1 MPARADMRSARF
13 GGRSLAMSA
22 HVHAEVGSRLV
33 ALIALITAIALPS
46 HAPAQTPSI
55 TITVSPA
62 GPVRTITEAV
72 ALATPG
78 ARIVVMPG
86 TYREPTIVV
95 TKSVRIIGTNWPVLD
110 GDGSHE
116 IMTIDADSVTVRGLV
131 LRNVGTSFVEDRAAL
146 RVVDSRDC
154 VLEDNRIEQ
163 AFFGIYLAGVTGC
176 RVSRNTL
183 RAETGT
189 EAASGNGIHLWSSSD
204 ITIEDNRI
212 SGHRDGIYLE
222 FARES
227 VVQRNLSEGNLR
239 YGLHFMYSDD
249 CRYLENVFRA
259 NLAGVAVMYTKR
271 IAMIGNRFED
281 NWGSASYGLLL
292 KEISDPTIVD
302 NRFSRNTI
310 GLLADG
316 AVRMVA
322 TGNVFTSNGWAVK
335 LMASSYDGRIERND
349 FVGNTFDVAS
359 NSMESGNRFSGNYFD
374 SYRGYDL
381 DRDGVGDVPH
391 RPVRLYSV
399 FVERNPPALILL
411 RSFFSDLLDLAERVL
426 PVLTPGALVDERPA
440 MRRAS

>member
-1 MPARADMRSARF
+1 
-13 GGRSLAMSA
+13 
-22 HVHAEVGSRLV
+22 
-33 ALIALITAIALPS
+33 
-46 HAPAQTPSI
+46 
-55 TITVSPA
+55 
-62 GPVRTITEAV
+62 
-72 ALATPG
+72 
-78 ARIVVMPG
+78 
-86 TYREPTIVV
+86 
-95 TKSVRIIGTNWPVLD
+95 
-110 GDGSHE
+110 
-116 IMTIDADSVTVRGLV
+116 VRGLV
-131 LRNVGTSFVEDRAAL
+131 LRNVGASFVEDRAAL

-154 VLEDNRIEQ
+154 VIEDNRIEQ
-163 AFFGIYLAGVTGC
+163 SFFGIYLAGVTGC

-183 RAETGT
+183 RAEKGT
-189 EAASGNGIHLWSSSD
+189 EAGSGNGIHLWSSSD

-222 FARES
+222 FTRES

-359 NSMESGNRFSGNYFD
+359 NSMESSNRFSGNYFD

-426 PVLTPGALVDERPA
+426 PVLTPGALVDEHPA